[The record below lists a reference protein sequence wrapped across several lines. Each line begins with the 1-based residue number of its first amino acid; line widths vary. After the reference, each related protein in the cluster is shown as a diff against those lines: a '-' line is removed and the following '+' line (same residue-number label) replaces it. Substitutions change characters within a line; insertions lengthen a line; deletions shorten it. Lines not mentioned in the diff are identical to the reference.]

1 MEFMMTL
8 VAQGTADKEQFSPT
22 MALLATIVK
31 KRGAAGKGCYERN
44 SYDLTAITFIH
55 RLELNL

>member
-1 MEFMMTL
+1 MTL
-8 VAQGTADKEQFSPT
+8 VAQGTADKEPT

-31 KRGAAGKGCYERN
+31 KHGAAGKGCYERS